1 MNPILIKQNVTFTK
15 NNINTVMI
23 KNTFELNIIVVIQR
37 SIEVLHIAYVIYKI
51 VHLKK
56 FFHNS
61 SNYGYYFIIKEL
73 AKKS

>member
-1 MNPILIKQNVTFTK
+1 MNHILIKQNVTFTK

-23 KNTFELNIIVVIQR
+23 KNIFELNIIVVIQR

-56 FFHNS
+56 FLWFFTIHQTMV
-61 SNYGYYFIIKEL
+61 IIL
-73 AKKS
+73 S